1 MWLMLNG
8 RLVDERTAQV
18 SVFDH
23 GFMYGV
29 GLFETLRIE
38 DGHPILLEQ
47 HVQRLHASAEQI
59 GIEGVIS
66 IDEAS
71 AQIKYLVDANQLR
84 DAYLRIS
91 VSAGVAP
98 LGLPN
103 QPYQQPT
110 TIMYMKSLAPAI
122 PFATRPAKALQ
133 LLRLRRNSP
142 ESNIRYKSF
151 HYLNNIMG
159 KQECNRY
166 PWTRARETEGLFL
179 NEAAHLTEGI
189 VSNLFFVKQDH
200 IYTPSIETGVLPGVT
215 RALVIDLAEQA
226 GITLHE
232 GRFSIDDL
240 LSSEEVF
247 LTNSIQEIVA
257 VDTLW
262 QPDGQ
267 AHQWPVGPMTTQLAE
282 RYDQWKR
289 VNHNET

>member
-8 RLVDERTAQV
+8 RLVDEREAKV

-23 GFMYGV
+23 GFLYGV

-38 DGHPILLEQ
+38 HGHPILLEQ
-47 HVQRLHASAEQI
+47 HLQRLHSSAEQI

-66 IDEAS
+66 IDQANE
-71 AQIKYLVDANQLR
+71 QIKQLVDANQLH

-91 VSAGVAP
+91 VSAGEAP

-103 QPYQQPT
+103 QAYQQPT
-110 TIMYMKSLAPAI
+110 TIMYMKSLSPVI
-122 PFATRPAKALQ
+122 PFAERSTKALQ

-142 ESNIRYKSF
+142 EANIRYKSF

-159 KQECNRY
+159 KQECMSY
-166 PWTRARETEGLFL
+166 PWTLSRETEGLFL
-179 NEAAHLTEGI
+179 DEVGDLTEGL
-189 VSNLFFVKQDH
+189 VSNLFFVKHAQL
-200 IYTPSIETGVLPGVT
+200 YTPSISTGILPGVT
-215 RALVIDLAEQA
+215 RALVMELAEQA
-226 GITLHE
+226 GVTVHQ

-240 LSSEEVF
+240 LASEEVF
-247 LTNSIQEIVA
+247 VTNSIQEIIA

-267 AHQWPVGPMTTQLAE
+267 EHRWSKGLMTQQLAE

-289 VNHNET
+289 VNRNET